1 MCAVCKNKK
10 ELSKDE
16 NLSCSNCGS
25 WRMEGIGIGSE
36 GIEENLKENGFKVF
50 VIDAKNTNTKT
61 KIRKALEDWQNEKLA
76 VLIGT
81 DLALNNL
88 TENHKIDFAG
98 IISIDTLFSI
108 PEINIDEKI
117 LNLIIEFK
125 EKCKKTH

>member
-1 MCAVCKNKK
+1 
-10 ELSKDE
+10 
-16 NLSCSNCGS
+16 
-25 WRMEGIGIGSE
+25 MEGIGIGSE

-88 TENHKIDFAG
+88 TENHKIDHFMNSW
-98 IISIDTLFSI
+98 IKDKTV
-108 PEINIDEKI
+108 EK
-117 LNLIIEFK
+117 LRDKYFNK
-125 EKCKKTH
+125 EM